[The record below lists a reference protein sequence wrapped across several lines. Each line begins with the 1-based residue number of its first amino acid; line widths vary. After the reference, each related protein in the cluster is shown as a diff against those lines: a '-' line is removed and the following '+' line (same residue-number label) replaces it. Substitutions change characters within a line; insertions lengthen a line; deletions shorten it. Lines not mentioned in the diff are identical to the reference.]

1 MTAKSKPTDTTI
13 QRTYAFDDGEVS
25 LKLKLPGDLP
35 LERMDTLMA
44 DFAGEIQQALWEHAA
59 ATQATHPTQ
68 TSFIGRERERGPE
81 FAMPRGDR

>member
-1 MTAKSKPTDTTI
+1 MATKTQPKDTTI
-13 QRTYAFDDGEVS
+13 QRVYEFEDGEVS

-35 LERMDTLMA
+35 LERMDALMA
-44 DFAGEIQQALWEHAA
+44 DFAGQIQQALWEHAA
-59 ATQATHPTQ
+59 ATHPTQ